1 MGRIILDPSVFQPS
15 YNIGPTR
22 SLRSQERGFLTP
34 EGINTA
40 INLAS
45 LVGGLRLP
53 KGLSDPAVD
62 AQGQAMQFAAQRR
75 AEAKS
80 AMEAREGRV
89 RARTEQMTAGDY
101 GKPGDLGTLS
111 EEDRDQLYLNAE
123 IERQFRNLNLTDE
136 EMQFEGEKGRKVSG
150 IEVFDPRKAQRKA
163 FERLSKQDLTREEF
177 ERARPDY
184 MDRVGTVQ
192 QNLREAQERRKLD
205 SGVPA
210 KEQQVRMGTGPSAER
225 MTPGAAPGLERAMRD
240 PMRTQPMEVVDP
252 YIRAG
257 ESLVARLL
265 DAGESAFSYSYNPQI
280 EAIQQNLLQTGY
292 DVGPNGADGQFG
304 VDTLKALRAKAQGIR
319 TQQMG
324 PMPLDQIDGFT
335 RLALQDLKDE
345 GSAAVQAMT
354 RADVLEELSEF
365 RKNRPSIVM
374 GLARSGGDVRDADMY
389 EELLMRQLRRKSKVQ
404 AAYEEGTIAGFEDY
418 GVLAPR
424 EVKRMTEDEL
434 EAITEIE
441 ADKFLAGKRADDPYF
456 GMSNQDALMAMLRD
470 APNATTAEQQRKL
483 LSLVP
488 RYTGEYTKFSDF
500 FFDDRADRV
509 VKNAAR
515 IRQFFPEIQ
524 TGPTELDKA
533 KTGKIKAEEKNL
545 LAKAEEA
552 KARSLKTLQG
562 LIKGKTQSKKS
573 LDQMFQR
580 LRTDTR
586 EVFSKRMGI
595 SAQKFGLKLTGGSL
609 SENIANLQGKGQLS
623 LAEQNLLRDLQS
635 VEQLELQ
642 AMKLIRQGQEA
653 QLRGNTK
660 RAEALFRQLMKDL
673 YGKVPSPP
681 EEK

>member
-111 EEDRDQLYLNAE
+111 EEDRDQLYRNAE
-123 IERQFRNLNLTDE
+123 IERQFNSLLIKPGQE
-136 EMQFEGEKGRKVSG
+136 FEA
-150 IEVFDPRKAQRKA
+150 RKAQREA
-163 FERLSKQDLTREEF
+163 FDRLSRQDLTREEF

-192 QNLREAQERRKLD
+192 QNLREAQKKRKLD

-210 KEQQVRMGTGPSAER
+210 KEQQVRMGAGPSAER

-257 ESLVARLL
+257 EDLVARLL
-265 DAGESAFSYSYNPQI
+265 DAGESAFSFTYNPQI

-292 DVGPNGADGQFG
+292 DVGPNGADGKFG
-304 VDTLKALRAKAQGIR
+304 VDTLKALRAKAEGIR

-365 RKNRPSIVM
+365 RKKRPSIVM

-456 GMSNQDALMAMLRD
+456 GMSNQDALMAMLQD

-488 RYTGEYTKFSDF
+488 KYTGEYTKFSDF

-533 KTGKIKAEEKNL
+533 KTGKVKAEEQKL
-545 LAKAEEA
+545 LAQAEEA
-552 KARSLKTLQG
+552 KARSLKTLRG
-562 LIKGKTQSKKS
+562 LIKGKAQGKKS
-573 LDQMFQR
+573 LDKMFER

-586 EVFSKRMGI
+586 DVFSKRMGI

-623 LAEQNLLRDLQS
+623 LAEQNFLTDLQN
-635 VEQLELQ
+635 VERLEVQ

-653 QLRGNTK
+653 QLRGNTE
-660 RAEALFRQLMKDL
+660 RAEALFRQLMKAL

>member
-111 EEDRDQLYLNAE
+111 EEDRDQLYRNAE
-123 IERQFRNLNLTDE
+123 IERQFNSLLIKPGQE
-136 EMQFEGEKGRKVSG
+136 FEA
-150 IEVFDPRKAQRKA
+150 RKAQREA
-163 FERLSKQDLTREEF
+163 FDRLSRQDLTREEF

-192 QNLREAQERRKLD
+192 QNLREAQKKRKLD

-210 KEQQVRMGTGPSAER
+210 KEQQVQMGTGPSAER

-257 ESLVARLL
+257 EDLVARLL
-265 DAGESAFSYSYNPQI
+265 DAGESAFSFTYNPQI

-292 DVGPNGADGQFG
+292 DVGPSGADGKFG
-304 VDTLKALRAKAQGIR
+304 VDTLKALRAKAEGIR

-365 RKNRPSIVM
+365 RKKRPSIVM

-533 KTGKIKAEEKNL
+533 KTGKIKAEEEKL
-545 LAKAEEA
+545 LAQAEEA
-552 KARSLKTLQG
+552 KARSLKTLRG
-562 LIKGKTQSKKS
+562 LMKGKTQGKKS
-573 LDQMFQR
+573 LDKMFER

-586 EVFSKRMGI
+586 DVFSKRMGI

-623 LAEQNLLRDLQS
+623 LAEQNFLTDLQN
-635 VEQLELQ
+635 VERLEVQ

-653 QLRGNTK
+653 QLRGNTE
-660 RAEALFRQLMKDL
+660 RAEALFRQLMKAL